1 MRALPWIL
9 LGLTAAYAGQA
20 SQPYPVVL
28 GAEKAELMR
37 SMEQLKKQEI
47 APYFLS
53 YEIVETHTA
62 TVIGSFGALTHSAE
76 NKHRLL
82 RINLRVG
89 DYALDNTR
97 QVRAG
102 AGARR
107 YAAQRLRC

>member
-1 MRALPWIL
+1 MRTLPWIL

-20 SQPYPVVL
+20 SEPYPVVL
-28 GAEKAELMR
+28 GAEKAELVR